1 MSFQALRGLL
11 SGRASPASPVGG
23 RVEPLLVADQPE
35 AATDAPLP
43 DADVAAAIGHEADAA
58 ARVLTAPGGPL
69 EAPEEARRIVANWSE
84 GRVMGKDRKHGVGG
98 KTGTGRLDHSDG
110 RSIKTKRREKN
121 GEEDHN

>member
-69 EAPEEARRIVANWSE
+69 EATDEDRRIVAIWSD
-84 GRVMGKDRKHGVGG
+84 GRVMVNRMRRGDPDRKS
-98 KTGTGRLDHSDG
+98 TRLNS
-110 RSIKTKRREKN
+110 SP
-121 GEEDHN
+121 

>member
-58 ARVLTAPGGPL
+58 ARVLTAPGGPP
-69 EAPEEARRIVANWSE
+69 EATEEE
-84 GRVMGKDRKHGVGG
+84 DRKRVVEGKSVAVRVDPGG
-98 KTGTGRLDHSDG
+98 GRT
-110 RSIKTKRREKN
+110 IKTKSKRIK
-121 GEEDHN
+121 

>member
-69 EAPEEARRIVANWSE
+69 EATDEDRRIVAIWSD
-84 GRVMGKDRKHGVGG
+84 GRVMVNRMRRGDPAIFDLFARAKEDLGIDRKS
-98 KTGTGRLDHSDG
+98 TRLNS
-110 RSIKTKRREKN
+110 SP
-121 GEEDHN
+121 